1 MIYFV
6 LDACALARIYVPD
19 IGTRNLLQIRDYPDS
34 KLMVPNL
41 AYSETISA
49 LLSFINQGLIDE
61 DQYRL
66 AKSGVSTDFRI
77 NKIISTEIT
86 DADVKQSEQLLERHK
101 RQPGRMRL
109 SGADSLYL
117 ALASR
122 ISPLLK
128 TLGGQVILVTSDGAL
143 YDSALDEPD
152 IEAFHFWMCDMGCQC
167 GSEVIP
173 VKGKPKVPNSCP
185 RCGQTCPEC
194 RYDLCP
200 STYKVH
206 F

>member
-34 KLMVPNL
+34 KLVVPNL

-49 LLSFINQGLIDE
+49 LVSFINQGLIDE

-66 AKSGVSTDFRI
+66 AKSGLSTDFLT
-77 NKIISTEIT
+77 NKVISAEIT
-86 DADVKQSEQLLERHK
+86 DADIKQSEQLLERHK

-122 ISPLLK
+122 MSPLLK
-128 TLGGQVILVTSDGAL
+128 TLGGRVILVTSDGAL
-143 YDSALDEPD
+143 YDSALAESE
-152 IEAFHFWMCDMGCQC
+152 IEAFHFWTCDMGCQC
-167 GSEVIP
+167 GSEFIP
-173 VKGKPKVPNSCP
+173 VKGKPKEPNSCP
-185 RCGQTCPEC
+185 RCGQICPEC
-194 RYDLCP
+194 CYDLCP

>member
-34 KLMVPNL
+34 KLVVPNL

-49 LLSFINQGLIDE
+49 LISFINQGLIDE

-66 AKSGVSTDFRI
+66 AKSGLSADFRT
-77 NKIISTEIT
+77 NKVISTEIT

-128 TLGGQVILVTSDGAL
+128 TLGGRVILVTSDGAL
-143 YDSALDEPD
+143 YDSALADPE
-152 IEAFHFWMCDMGCQC
+152 IEAFHFWTCDMGCRC
-167 GSEVIP
+167 GREVIP
-173 VKGKPKVPNSCP
+173 VKGKSKVPNSCP
-185 RCGQTCPEC
+185 SCGQTCPEC
-194 RYDLCP
+194 RYELCP
-200 STYKVH
+200 STYQVC